1 MTLFVIAHRE
11 ARLWVRDSGP
21 GIPAKQQVNIFR
33 RFTRGRG
40 GHGSEGAGIGLAIA
54 EAHHGRVEVLS
65 RSGAGSTFTVV
76 IPTDQ
81 PVQEVR

>member
-1 MTLFVIAHRE
+1 VIAHRE

-54 EAHHGRVEVLS
+54 EAIAEAHHGRVEVLS